1 MIANP
6 ILGVL
11 LHWTG
16 GFAAGSF
23 YVPYRGVRAWSW
35 EVYWIVGGVFSWI
48 LAPLV
53 FSLVGSQDTFG
64 VLARTP
70 VETLW
75 WCWFF
80 GVLWGFGGLTF
91 GLTMRY
97 LGMSLGMAIAL
108 GFSAAF
114 GTLLPPI
121 VSGEIVSF
129 ASTNGGIATLVG
141 VAICMAGIAVVGI
154 AGHRREQ
161 ESKAGRDAVPE
172 FALKKGLAVAVFSG
186 IMSSCFAYGLEAGD
200 PIRALSL
207 EAGSDPMMQSL
218 PVLVVVLLGGFTT
231 NVIWSAILIVRSR
244 SAGQFFGAAST
255 APEGAADWPARA
267 PLVRN
272 YVLCATAG
280 VIWYLQFFFYSQG
293 EVQMGRFGFAS
304 WTLHMA
310 SIIFFSSLWGF
321 LLKEWKGASNAAL
334 ARFWLGLAIL
344 LAAAALIGMGNLFDA
359 G

>member
-11 LHWTG
+11 SHWIG

-48 LAPLV
+48 IAPIVFAVVGSNDVWGVLSQAPL
-53 FSLVGSQDTFG
+53 
-64 VLARTP
+64 
-70 VETLW
+70 ETLW

-114 GTLLPPI
+114 GTLLPPL
-121 VSGEIVSF
+121 VSGELASF
-129 ASTNGGIATLVG
+129 ASTNGGIATLAG
-141 VAICMAGIAVVGI
+141 VAICMGGIALVGA

-161 ESKAGRDAVPE
+161 ESGVERAAVPE
-172 FALKKGLAVAVFSG
+172 FALRKGVAVAIFSG

-200 PIRALSL
+200 PIRELSL
-207 EAGSDPMMQSL
+207 AAGTDPLMQSL

-231 NVIWSAILIVRSR
+231 NIIWSVILIVKNR
-244 SAGQFFGAAST
+244 AGAQFLGAP
-255 APEGAADWPARA
+255 APAEEGAPQLARA
-267 PLVRN
+267 PLGRN
-272 YVLCATAG
+272 YLLCATAG

-321 LLKEWKGASNAAL
+321 LLKEWKGASAGAL
-334 ARFWLGLAIL
+334 SRFWLGLAVL
-344 LAAAALIGMGNLFDA
+344 LGATALIGMGNLFDGA
-359 G
+359 